1 MENYKNGIKPN
12 FDLIKSGILIN
23 NDEAFLKSFGDEY
36 GIFTDEGIKLLK
48 KELSVFAAKD
58 GKADELS
65 EEESIDF
72 YNKLMKASDKDF
84 VEVKSF
90 GNGENP
96 VFKWLNKLTKQNK
109 IKQDLES
116 TLGKKYSF
124 DDVKYFVNFTDEEFK
139 LAKELIQADKTNS
152 YEPLEIYTIIKDNSE
167 KNFDRVKEI
176 ISSDDYSRTIFPTYL
191 NKISMLD
198 DEKFARAKELLKI
211 ENRGLQLSGKELY
224 MLSNLDKEEID
235 RILKKDPNVDIDCIN
250 SHLVKIKDPFTDNK
264 EGEERYLVFDT
275 ETGKISETIQYKK
288 ISEEISAKIIENKTN
303 NIRQTTKFYNET
315 SLELED
321 SIERLDEAG
330 NTISKETLIIDKN
343 GATNS
348 SITNKSGKQL
358 PIQWIS
364 KDADDGNEVIQR
376 NFTSPDGTKSEYYWE
391 QSPEGFYIS
400 SYKITDKDG
409 NVLLNQERTFQA
421 VEGNPNK
428 FISSYNDKVYEIEY
442 LGNTVKITDKKENKI
457 TTLDLSKITD
467 TNNKDIMNAIKR
479 LSGDAL
485 IDIAERGIK
494 NIGIDNFG
502 GCWSQYERTLDI
514 PSMEF
519 AADETEQMGVLMHEF
534 GHFLDTEMNGSEL
547 GELSKDP
554 EFLKIY
560 NEELENFKK
569 NSTSQMQLYVDYF
582 TDHDGDE
589 ISATAETIAESN
601 KILTT
606 SHTETRT
613 YFLQQN
619 FPRSIAKIAELLE
632 KQKNN

>member
-1 MENYKNGIKPN
+1 MENSQKSIKPN
-12 FDLIKSGILIN
+12 FDLIRSGILIN
-23 NDEAFLKSFGDEY
+23 TDETFLKNFGDEY
-36 GIFTDEGIKLLK
+36 GIFTDESIKLLK

-58 GKADELS
+58 GKADDLS

-90 GNGENP
+90 ENGENP

-116 TLGKKYSF
+116 NLGKKYS
-124 DDVKYFVNFTDEEFK
+124 DYDVTPFLNFTDEELN
-139 LAKELIQADKTNS
+139 LAKELLKADKNNI
-152 YEPLEIYTIIKDNSE
+152 YETLDIYTIIKDNNE
-167 KNFDRVKEI
+167 KNIDRIKEI
-176 ISSDDYSRTIFPTYL
+176 MSFEGRTRSIFPTYL
-191 NKISMLD
+191 NQISTLD

-224 MLSNLDKEEID
+224 MLSHLDKEEID
-235 RILKKDPNVDIDCIN
+235 KILQKDPNIDIDCIN

-264 EGEERYLVFDT
+264 KGESRYLVFDT

-288 ISEEISAKIIENKTN
+288 ISDEISAKIIENKAN
-303 NIRQTTKFYNET
+303 NIRHTIKFHSET
-315 SLELED
+315 NLEFED
-321 SIERLDEAG
+321 SIERLDAEG
-330 NTISKETLIIDKN
+330 NLISKETLIIDEN
-343 GATNS
+343 GTIKS
-348 SITNKSGKQL
+348 SITDKNGKQH
-358 PIQWIS
+358 PIQWS
-364 KDADDGNEVIQR
+364 KKDTDDGNEIIQR

-409 NVLLNQERTFQA
+409 NILLNQERTFQA

-428 FISSYNDKVYEIEY
+428 FISSCNDKVYEIEY

-457 TTLDLSKITD
+457 TTLDLSKLTD
-467 TNNKDIMNAIKR
+467 TNNKDIMNAIKK

-494 NIGIDNFG
+494 NIGTDNFG
-502 GCWSQYERTLDI
+502 GNWSQYERILQI
-514 PSMEF
+514 PSIEF
-519 AADETEQMGVLMHEF
+519 ALDETEQMGVLMHEF
-534 GHFLDTEMNGSEL
+534 GHFLDTEINGSEF
-547 GELSKDP
+547 GELSKDQ

-632 KQKNN
+632 KQKNK

>member
-58 GKADELS
+58 GNAEELS

-84 VEVKSF
+84 EEVKTF
-90 GNGENP
+90 EKGENP
-96 VFKWLNKLTKQNK
+96 VFKWLKKLNRQKKMQ
-109 IKQDLES
+109 QDLES

-124 DDVKYFVNFTDEEFK
+124 DEIKFFINFTDEEFK
-139 LAKELIQADKTNS
+139 LAKELLQADKTNS
-152 YEPLEIYTIIKDNSE
+152 YELLDIHTLIKDNGE
-167 KNFDRVKEI
+167 KNFDRVKELMGFEGRAR
-176 ISSDDYSRTIFPTYL
+176 SIFPTYL
-191 NKISMLD
+191 NKISALD

-224 MLSNLDKEEID
+224 MLSHLDKEEID
-235 RILKKDPNVDIDCIN
+235 RILQKNPNTDIDCIN

-303 NIRQTTKFYNET
+303 NIRQTIKFYSET
-315 SLELED
+315 NLKFED
-321 SIERLDEAG
+321 SIERLDESG
-330 NTISKETLIIDKN
+330 NLISKETLIIDKN

-348 SITNKSGKQL
+348 SITNKNGKQL
-358 PIQWIS
+358 PLQWSS
-364 KDADDGNEVIQR
+364 KDTEDGNKVIQR

-409 NVLLNQERTFQA
+409 KILLNQERTFQS
-421 VEGNPNK
+421 VDGNPNK
-428 FISSYNDKVYEIEY
+428 FISSCNDKVYEIEY

-494 NIGIDNFG
+494 NIGIDDFG

-534 GHFLDTEMNGSEL
+534 GHFLDTEMNGSDF
-547 GELSKDP
+547 GELSNDQ

-569 NSTSQMQLYVDYF
+569 NSTSQMQIYVDYF
-582 TDHDGDE
+582 TDHDGDK

-619 FPRSIAKIAELLE
+619 FSRSIAKIAELLE
-632 KQKNN
+632 QQKNK

>member
-1 MENYKNGIKPN
+1 MENYPKSIKPN
-12 FDLIKSGILIN
+12 FDLIRSGILIN
-23 NDEAFLKSFGDEY
+23 TDETFLKNFGDEY
-36 GIFTDEGIKLLK
+36 GIFTDESIKQLK

-116 TLGKKYSF
+116 TLGKKYLF

-211 ENRGLQLSGKELY
+211 EDRYMQLNGKELY

-235 RILKKDPNVDIDCIN
+235 RILKKDPNADIECIN
-250 SHLVKIKDPFTDNK
+250 SHLVKIKDLFSDNK
-264 EGEERYLVFDT
+264 ECEERYLVFDT
-275 ETGKISETIQYKK
+275 ETGKIAETIQYKK
-288 ISEEISAKIIENKTN
+288 ISDEITAKIVENKAN
-303 NIRQTTKFYNET
+303 KIRQTTKFYNET

-330 NTISKETLIIDKN
+330 NTISKETLIIDPK
-343 GATNS
+343 GTCNS
-348 SITNKSGKQL
+348 SITNKSGKQV

-409 NVLLNQERTFQA
+409 NILLNQERTFQA

-428 FISSYNDKVYEIEY
+428 FISSCNDKVYEIEY

-457 TTLDLSKITD
+457 TTLDLSKLTD
-467 TNNKDIMNAIKR
+467 TNNKDIMNAIKK

-494 NIGIDNFG
+494 NIGTDNFG
-502 GCWSQYERTLDI
+502 GNWSQYERILQI
-514 PSMEF
+514 PSIEF
-519 AADETEQMGVLMHEF
+519 ALDETEQMGVLMHEF
-534 GHFLDTEMNGSEL
+534 GHFLDTEINGSEF
-547 GELSKDP
+547 GELSKDQ

-632 KQKNN
+632 KQKNK

>member
-1 MENYKNGIKPN
+1 MENYPKSIKPN

-23 NDEAFLKSFGDEY
+23 TDETFLKNFCDEY
-36 GIFTDEGIKLLK
+36 GIFTDESIKLLK

-84 VEVKSF
+84 EEVKSF
-90 GNGENP
+90 EKGENP

-116 TLGKKYSF
+116 TLGKKYLF

-152 YEPLEIYTIIKDNSE
+152 YEPLEIYTIIKDTGE

-224 MLSNLDKEEID
+224 MLSHLDKEEID
-235 RILKKDPNVDIDCIN
+235 RILKKDPNVDIECIN
-250 SHLVKIKDPFTDNK
+250 SHLVKIKDLFSDNK
-264 EGEERYLVFDT
+264 ECEERYLVFDT
-275 ETGKISETIQYKK
+275 ETGKIAETIQYKK
-288 ISEEISAKIIENKTN
+288 ISDEITAKIVENKAN
-303 NIRQTTKFYNET
+303 NIRHTIKFHSET
-315 SLELED
+315 NLEFED
-321 SIERLDEAG
+321 SIERLDAEG
-330 NTISKETLIIDKN
+330 NLISKETLIIDQN
-343 GATNS
+343 GTIKS
-348 SITNKSGKQL
+348 SITDKNGKQH
-358 PIQWIS
+358 PIQWS
-364 KDADDGNEVIQR
+364 KKDTDDGNEIIQR

-400 SYKITDKDG
+400 AYKITDKDG
-409 NVLLNQERTFQA
+409 KVLLNQERTFQS
-421 VEGNPNK
+421 VDGNPNK
-428 FISSYNDKVYEIEY
+428 FISSCNDKVYEIEY

-457 TTLDLSKITD
+457 TTLDLSKLTD
-467 TNNKDIMNAIKR
+467 TNNKDIMNAIKK

-494 NIGIDNFG
+494 NIGTDNFG
-502 GCWSQYERTLDI
+502 GNWSQYERILQI
-514 PSMEF
+514 PSIEF
-519 AADETEQMGVLMHEF
+519 ALDETEQMGVLMHEF
-534 GHFLDTEMNGSEL
+534 GHFLDTEINGSEF
-547 GELSKDP
+547 GELSKDQ

>member
-1 MENYKNGIKPN
+1 
-12 FDLIKSGILIN
+12 
-23 NDEAFLKSFGDEY
+23 
-36 GIFTDEGIKLLK
+36 
-48 KELSVFAAKD
+48 
-58 GKADELS
+58 
-65 EEESIDF
+65 
-72 YNKLMKASDKDF
+72 MKASDKDF

-116 TLGKKYSF
+116 TLGKKYLF

-211 ENRGLQLSGKELY
+211 EDRYMQLNGKELY

-235 RILKKDPNVDIDCIN
+235 RILKKDPNADIECIN
-250 SHLVKIKDPFTDNK
+250 SHLVKIKDLFSDNK
-264 EGEERYLVFDT
+264 ECEERYLVFDT
-275 ETGKISETIQYKK
+275 ETGKIAETIQYKK
-288 ISEEISAKIIENKTN
+288 ISDEITAKIVENKAN
-303 NIRQTTKFYNET
+303 KIRQTTKFYNET

-330 NTISKETLIIDKN
+330 NTISKETLIIDPK
-343 GATNS
+343 GTCNS
-348 SITNKSGKQL
+348 SITNKSGKQV

-409 NVLLNQERTFQA
+409 KVLLNQERTFQA
-421 VEGNPNK
+421 VDGNPNK
-428 FISSYNDKVYEIEY
+428 FISSCNDKVYEIEY

-457 TTLDLSKITD
+457 TTLDLSKLTD
-467 TNNKDIMNAIKR
+467 TNNKDIMNAIKK

-494 NIGIDNFG
+494 NIGTDNFG
-502 GCWSQYERTLDI
+502 GNWSQYERILQI
-514 PSMEF
+514 PSIEF
-519 AADETEQMGVLMHEF
+519 ALDETEQMGVLMHEF
-534 GHFLDTEMNGSEL
+534 GHFLDTEINGSEF
-547 GELSKDP
+547 GELSKDQ

-632 KQKNN
+632 KQKNK

>member
-58 GKADELS
+58 GNAEELS

-90 GNGENP
+90 ENGENP

-116 TLGKKYSF
+116 TLGKKYLF

-152 YEPLEIYTIIKDNSE
+152 YEPLEIYTIIKDTGE

-211 ENRGLQLSGKELY
+211 EDRYTQLNGKELY

-235 RILKKDPNVDIDCIN
+235 RILQKNPNVDIECIN
-250 SHLVKIKDPFTDNK
+250 SHLVKIKDPFSDNK

-275 ETGKISETIQYKK
+275 ETGKIAETIQYKK
-288 ISEEISAKIIENKTN
+288 ISDEITAKIVENKAN
-303 NIRQTTKFYNET
+303 KIRQTTKFYNET

-330 NTISKETLIIDKN
+330 NTISKETLIIDQK
-343 GATNS
+343 GTCNS

-400 SYKITDKDG
+400 SYKISDKDG

-467 TNNKDIMNAIKR
+467 TNNKDIINAIKK

-534 GHFLDTEMNGSEL
+534 GHFLDTEMNGSDF

>member
-1 MENYKNGIKPN
+1 MENYPKSIKPN
-12 FDLIKSGILIN
+12 FDLIRSGILIN
-23 NDEAFLKSFGDEY
+23 TDETFLKNFGDEY
-36 GIFTDEGIKLLK
+36 GIFTDESIKQLK

-116 TLGKKYSF
+116 TLGKKYLF

-211 ENRGLQLSGKELY
+211 EDRYMQLNGKELY

-235 RILKKDPNVDIDCIN
+235 RILKKDPNADIECIN
-250 SHLVKIKDPFTDNK
+250 SHLVKIKDLFSDNK
-264 EGEERYLVFDT
+264 ECEERYLVFDT
-275 ETGKISETIQYKK
+275 ETGKIAETIQYKK
-288 ISEEISAKIIENKTN
+288 ISDEITAKIVENKAN
-303 NIRQTTKFYNET
+303 KIRQTTKFYNET

-330 NTISKETLIIDKN
+330 NTISKETLIIDPK
-343 GATNS
+343 GTCNS
-348 SITNKSGKQL
+348 SITNKSGKQV

-409 NVLLNQERTFQA
+409 KVLLNQERTFQS
-421 VEGNPNK
+421 VDGNPNK
-428 FISSYNDKVYEIEY
+428 FISSCNDKVYEIEY

-457 TTLDLSKITD
+457 TTLDLSKLTD
-467 TNNKDIMNAIKR
+467 TNNKDIMNAIKK

-494 NIGIDNFG
+494 NIGTDNFG
-502 GCWSQYERTLDI
+502 GNWSQYERILQI
-514 PSMEF
+514 PSIEF
-519 AADETEQMGVLMHEF
+519 ALDETEQMGVLMHEF
-534 GHFLDTEMNGSEL
+534 GHFLDTEINGSEF
-547 GELSKDP
+547 GELSKDQ

-632 KQKNN
+632 KQKNK

>member
-1 MENYKNGIKPN
+1 MENYPKSIKPN
-12 FDLIKSGILIN
+12 FDLIRSGILIN
-23 NDEAFLKSFGDEY
+23 TDETFLKNFGDEY
-36 GIFTDEGIKLLK
+36 GIFTDESIKQLK

-116 TLGKKYSF
+116 NLGKKYS
-124 DDVKYFVNFTDEEFK
+124 DYDVTPFLNFTDEELN
-139 LAKELIQADKTNS
+139 LAKELLKADKNNI
-152 YEPLEIYTIIKDNSE
+152 YETLDIYTIIKDNNE
-167 KNFDRVKEI
+167 KNIDRIKEI
-176 ISSDDYSRTIFPTYL
+176 MSFEGRTRSIFPTYL
-191 NKISMLD
+191 NQISTLD

-224 MLSNLDKEEID
+224 MLSHLDKEEID
-235 RILKKDPNVDIDCIN
+235 KILQKDPNIDIDCIN

-264 EGEERYLVFDT
+264 EGESLYLVFDT

-288 ISEEISAKIIENKTN
+288 ISDEISAKIIENKAN
-303 NIRQTTKFYNET
+303 NIRHTIKFHSET
-315 SLELED
+315 NLEFED
-321 SIERLDEAG
+321 SIERLDAEG
-330 NTISKETLIIDKN
+330 NLISKETLIIDQN
-343 GATNS
+343 GTIKS
-348 SITNKSGKQL
+348 SITDKNGKQH
-358 PIQWIS
+358 PIQWS
-364 KDADDGNEVIQR
+364 KKDTDDGNEIIQR
-376 NFTSPDGTKSEYYWE
+376 NFTSPDGTRSEYYWE

-409 NVLLNQERTFQA
+409 KVLLNQERTFQS
-421 VEGNPNK
+421 VDGNPNK
-428 FISSYNDKVYEIEY
+428 FISSCNDKVYEIEY

-457 TTLDLSKITD
+457 TTLDLSKLTD
-467 TNNKDIMNAIKR
+467 TNNKDIMNAIKK

-494 NIGIDNFG
+494 NIGTDNFG
-502 GCWSQYERTLDI
+502 GNWSQYERILQI
-514 PSMEF
+514 PSIEF
-519 AADETEQMGVLMHEF
+519 AMDETEQMGVLMHEF
-534 GHFLDTEMNGSEL
+534 GHFLDTEINGSEF

-589 ISATAETIAESN
+589 LSATAETIAESN

>member
-58 GKADELS
+58 GNAEELS

-90 GNGENP
+90 ENGENP

-116 TLGKKYSF
+116 TLGKKYLF

-211 ENRGLQLSGKELY
+211 EDRYMQLNGKELY

-235 RILKKDPNVDIDCIN
+235 RILKKDPNVDIECIN
-250 SHLVKIKDPFTDNK
+250 SHLVKIKDLFSDNK
-264 EGEERYLVFDT
+264 ECEEQYLVFDT
-275 ETGKISETIQYKK
+275 ETGKIAETIQYKK
-288 ISEEISAKIIENKTN
+288 ISDEITAKIVENKAN
-303 NIRQTTKFYNET
+303 KIRQTTKFYNET

-330 NTISKETLIIDKN
+330 NTISKETLIIDQK
-343 GATNS
+343 GTCNS

-467 TNNKDIMNAIKR
+467 TNNKDIINAIKK

-534 GHFLDTEMNGSEL
+534 GHFLDTEMNGSDF

>member
-1 MENYKNGIKPN
+1 MENYKNGIKPDFN
-12 FDLIKSGILIN
+12 LIRSGMYISDN
-23 NDEAFLKSFGDEY
+23 EVFLKKFTDEF
-36 GIFTDEGIKLLK
+36 GIFTDDGIKLLK
-48 KELSVFAAKD
+48 KELSIFAAKD
-58 GKADELS
+58 GKTDELS

-116 TLGKKYSF
+116 NLGKKYS
-124 DDVKYFVNFTDEEFK
+124 DYDVTPFLNFTDEELN
-139 LAKELIQADKTNS
+139 LAKELLKADKNNI
-152 YEPLEIYTIIKDNSE
+152 YETLDIYTIIKDNNE
-167 KNFDRVKEI
+167 KNIDRIKEI
-176 ISSDDYSRTIFPTYL
+176 MSFEGRTRSIFPTYL
-191 NKISMLD
+191 NQISTLD

-224 MLSNLDKEEID
+224 MLSHLDKEEID
-235 RILKKDPNVDIDCIN
+235 KILQKDPNIDIDCIN

-264 EGEERYLVFDT
+264 KGESRYLVFDT

-288 ISEEISAKIIENKTN
+288 ISDEISAKIIENKAN
-303 NIRQTTKFYNET
+303 NIRHTIKFHSET
-315 SLELED
+315 NLEFED
-321 SIERLDEAG
+321 SIERLDAEG
-330 NTISKETLIIDKN
+330 NLISKETLIIDQN
-343 GATNS
+343 GTIKS
-348 SITNKSGKQL
+348 SITDKNGKQH
-358 PIQWIS
+358 PIQWS
-364 KDADDGNEVIQR
+364 KKDTDDGNEIIQR
-376 NFTSPDGTKSEYYWE
+376 NFTSPDGTRSEYYWE

-409 NVLLNQERTFQA
+409 KVLLNQERTFQS
-421 VEGNPNK
+421 VDGNPNK
-428 FISSYNDKVYEIEY
+428 FISSCNDKVYEIEY

-457 TTLDLSKITD
+457 TTLDLSKLTD
-467 TNNKDIMNAIKR
+467 TNNKDIINAIKK

-494 NIGIDNFG
+494 NIGTDNFG
-502 GCWSQYERTLDI
+502 GNWSQYERILQI
-514 PSMEF
+514 PSIEF
-519 AADETEQMGVLMHEF
+519 ALDETEQMGVLMHEF
-534 GHFLDTEMNGSEL
+534 GHFLDTEINGSEF
-547 GELSKDP
+547 GELSKDQ

-632 KQKNN
+632 KQKNK